1 MSTYIHSI
9 ATRVP
14 EHVYPQSFICE
25 IMKAQLGTKRETTA
39 ILHRIYSQ
47 SGISK
52 RHSVLPDLLPNID
65 DGILFRG
72 GDTINWNPST
82 GSRNA
87 VYSREARVLYTQ
99 TAQDVIQDSPFETAD
114 ITHVITVSCTGFY
127 APGPDYTIVMD
138 LGLALNTPRFHIGF
152 MGCYAVFPAL
162 RLAKS
167 ICEAEPNSVVL
178 IVSVELCTLHL
189 RFSDTIDAIL
199 GASVFADGASAAI
212 VSAKEPGD
220 YASMVIDTMDT
231 MLAPEGEADM
241 AWTIGDNGFEMVLSS
256 YVPKILEANIEATMT
271 QLLGKVYLEKDDI
284 DFWAVHPG
292 GRAILDKI
300 RDGMSIPESMLT
312 ESRSVLNKYGN
323 LSSATILFVLKE
335 YLDKSFNSI
344 SPLRGVAMAFGPGL
358 TIESATLT
366 LVPAHSMAVI

>member
-1 MSTYIHSI
+1 MSVFIHSI

-14 EHVYPQSFICE
+14 VHVYPQPYICD

-52 RHSVLPDLLPNID
+52 RHSVLPDLLPDTN
-65 DGILFRG
+65 DGILFRD
-72 GDTINWNPST
+72 GDAIDWNPGT

-87 VYSREARVLYTQ
+87 VYSREARLLYTQ
-99 TAQDVIQDSPFETAD
+99 TAQDVIQDSPFEVAD

-127 APGPDYTIVMD
+127 APGPDYTVVMD
-138 LGLALNTPRFHIGF
+138 LGLALSTPRFHIGF

-162 RLAKS
+162 RLAKAL
-167 ICEAEPNSVVL
+167 CEAEPDAVVL

-189 RFSDTIDAIL
+189 RFSDKIDAML

-212 VSAKEPGD
+212 VSAIEPGD
-220 YASMVIDTMDT
+220 YASMIIDSMDT

-256 YVPKILEANIEATMT
+256 YVPKILESNIEVTMS
-271 QLLGKVYLEKDDI
+271 QLLSKADLEKSDV

-300 RDGMSIPESMLT
+300 RDGMSIPESMLVA
-312 ESRSVLNKYGN
+312 SRSVLNDYGN

-335 YLDKSFNSI
+335 YLDNSFNDG
-344 SPLRGVAMAFGPGL
+344 PLRGVAMAFGPGL

-366 LVPAHSMAVI
+366 LVPAHTNATF